1 MQTAGVCKAGADPVT
16 CMDNMDGELLRVNGE
31 LLSFGAELSSLRS
44 QVAASAPAG
53 PLASA
58 PKQTIQTVV
67 KVCLGAKCGSQG
79 PGSGEA
85 NGGGKRRRLQS
96 FACASASALKARSR
110 DVRSVCCPEG
120 NCSEDMPTDC
130 SLACATVRP
139 PVPVQPGQQSSQSCI
154 PLLPDRRQT

>member
-16 CMDNMDGELLRVNGE
+16 CMDNMDGELLSMNGE
-31 LLSFGAELSSLRS
+31 LLSFGAVLASLRS

-53 PLASA
+53 QPASA
-58 PKQTIQTVV
+58 PKQKIQTSITL
-67 KVCLGAKCGSQG
+67 CLGATCGSQG

-110 DVRSVCCPEG
+110 DVNSVCCPEG

-139 PVPVQPGQQSSQSCI
+139 PMQPVQQ
-154 PLLPDRRQT
+154 